1 MKAFVTKLM
10 GCAVFGLAASWA
22 SAGVIAVDT
31 TYRAFDA
38 SSGHVGFDVT
48 THGLIKDLDVAI
60 TFSKCDNPYLSANG
74 QACLSDNKPFENEIV
89 IRLIGPDGRAVRL
102 VNENTYDQGNTGGIG
117 RVTVHFD
124 DEGAALGRR
133 VAAGSFR
140 PLELLSLFDGMD
152 MFGQWQLYFEDTKRY
167 DPFEVYS
174 SRLVFTE
181 APPSSSTDLPE
192 PAGLLV
198 FGAGLLGLAA
208 TRRRLHQQA

>member
-22 SAGVIAVDT
+22 SAGVIAVHT

-60 TFSKCDNPYLSANG
+60 SFSKCDNPYLSANG
-74 QACLSDNKPFENEIV
+74 QACLSENKPFENEIV
-89 IRLIGPDGRAVRL
+89 IRLIGPDGRVVRL

-117 RVTVHFD
+117 RVTVNFD

-140 PLELLSLFDGMD
+140 PVESLSLFDGMD
-152 MFGQWQLYFEDTKRY
+152 MFGQWQLYFEDTKRF

-181 APPSSSTDLPE
+181 QLAPPAAQVPE
-192 PAGLLV
+192 PASLV
-198 FGAGLLGLAA
+198 IFGAGLLGLAA
-208 TRRRLHQQA
+208 TRRRPRKQK